1 MGGILKNFKILRASI
16 IAKYYIKF
24 MLLFVY
30 NRSQNIFGHA
40 HETFISL
47 RLKKQN
53 TGICIPNNFFF
64 TSMKKND

>member
-1 MGGILKNFKILRASI
+1 MGGILKNFKILRASN
-16 IAKYYIKF
+16 AKYYIKV

-30 NRSQNIFGHA
+30 NRSQNIFGNA
-40 HETFISL
+40 HKTFISL

-53 TGICIPNNFFF
+53 TGICIPNNLF

>member
-16 IAKYYIKF
+16 ISKYYIKF

-30 NRSQNIFGHA
+30 NRSQNIFGNA
-40 HETFISL
+40 DETFISL

-53 TGICIPNNFFF
+53 TGICIPNNLF